1 MRRQLVQPIQIN
13 TICRGN
19 SSVIF
24 WKYKQRNDSNYSTGR
39 GEDSPFHLA
48 ELKGIWQKQEKDKD
62 EMEKNVLCI
71 V

>member
-1 MRRQLVQPIQIN
+1 MRRQLVQLIQIN

-19 SSVIF
+19 SSAIS
-24 WKYKQRNDSNYSTGR
+24 KYKQRNDSNYSTGR

>member
-1 MRRQLVQPIQIN
+1 MRRQLVQLIQIN
-13 TICRGN
+13 YICRGN
-19 SSVIF
+19 SSVIS
-24 WKYKQRNDSNYSTGR
+24 KYKQRNDSNYSTGR